1 MKRLIGYG
9 SLVVGYVL
17 ISLPLYAQGLFPGIQ
32 IESMKTWMVT
42 FAVGAIFTVLWYVV
56 KRFVNVIDELNKSV
70 VYLTTETR
78 LDRQNNSAMFTDMKI
93 IKKRLNGID
102 DWRNK
107 HNLLHARC
115 ELCPDE
121 DNHVKTEGNE

>member
-9 SLVVGYVL
+9 SLATGYLL

-32 IESMKTWMVT
+32 IESTKTWVFT
-42 FAVGAIFTVLWYVV
+42 FATGAIFTVLWYVV
-56 KRFVNVIDELNKSV
+56 RRFVNVIDSLNKSV
-70 VYLTTETR
+70 IHLTTETR
-78 LDRQNNSAMFTDMKI
+78 LDRQNNSAMNTDLKI

-107 HNLLHARC
+107 HNLLHAKC
-115 ELCPDE
+115 PSCPD
-121 DNHVKTEGNE
+121 DNNHIIITDE